1 MKKAFVFFGILL
13 GLLFI
18 LLGTFNSQREENL
31 TDDIVALVDNH
42 PILRSDLDLALE
54 ALSMNKENP
63 LTDEQIR
70 LVRERLIDEQLLLQR
85 GIDLNLHQ
93 TSNPIRKLIVNS
105 MIDSILS
112 ENNDFL
118 LEDSD
123 LESFYNDNISFFL
136 PAKQL
141 RLKRIFIQF
150 RSQEE
155 DEEKLDS
162 IRSRLIDGEDFE
174 VVSNEEGDKYL
185 PEIPDAFLP
194 ERKLKDYMDPVLVK
208 NAFNLKDGQI
218 TSEIETKEGYNF
230 LYLVES
236 EKGEPLPFIDM
247 KSKVKGEYIRR
258 KDEEALLNYLTWLRK
273 KYNIIYNEKINE

>member
-1 MKKAFVFFGILL
+1 MKKAFVFFGIIL

-155 DEEKLDS
+155 DEEKLDA
-162 IRSRLIDGEDFE
+162 IRSRLIGGEDFD
-174 VVSNEEGDKYL
+174 VVSNEEGDNYL
-185 PEIPDAFLP
+185 PEIPDTFLP

>member
-155 DEEKLDS
+155 DEEKLDA
-162 IRSRLIDGEDFE
+162 IRSRLIDGEDFD
-174 VVSNEEGDKYL
+174 VVSIEEGDNYL
-185 PEIPDAFLP
+185 PEIPDTFLP

>member
-141 RLKRIFIQF
+141 RLRRIFIQF

-155 DEEKLDS
+155 DEEKLDA
-162 IRSRLIDGEDFE
+162 IRSRLIGGEDFD
-174 VVSNEEGDKYL
+174 VVSNEEGDSYL
-185 PEIPDAFLP
+185 PEIPDTFLP

-247 KSKVKGEYIRR
+247 KIKVKGEYIRR
-258 KDEEALLNYLTWLRK
+258 KDEEALLNYLSWLRK

>member
-141 RLKRIFIQF
+141 RLRRIFIQF

-155 DEEKLDS
+155 DEEKLDA
-162 IRSRLIDGEDFE
+162 IRSRLIGGEDFD
-174 VVSNEEGDKYL
+174 VVSNEEGDSYL
-185 PEIPDAFLP
+185 PEIPDTFLP

-230 LYLVES
+230 LYLIES

>member
-155 DEEKLDS
+155 DEKKLDS

>member
-1 MKKAFVFFGILL
+1 MKKAFVFFGVLL

-31 TDDIVALVDNH
+31 TDNIVALVDNH

-155 DEEKLDS
+155 DEE
-162 IRSRLIDGEDFE
+162 
-174 VVSNEEGDKYL
+174 
-185 PEIPDAFLP
+185 
-194 ERKLKDYMDPVLVK
+194 
-208 NAFNLKDGQI
+208 
-218 TSEIETKEGYNF
+218 
-230 LYLVES
+230 
-236 EKGEPLPFIDM
+236 
-247 KSKVKGEYIRR
+247 
-258 KDEEALLNYLTWLRK
+258 
-273 KYNIIYNEKINE
+273 